1 MGGVYRG
8 MLLRQGAQGVTGS
21 GFQEDSPLPLH
32 QFAEAIGKT
41 NGLAQMRRPIIG
53 VGRFLRRN
61 PFAGDVRDAG
71 NLRRV
76 QLHFSDLRREQVERG
91 LHHLRMKRV
100 RGVQPP
106 AGRAPLFEF
115 LLQRFDGVMR
125 SRSDAQRRRID
136 RRQRKFAAQQRFEF
150 RFGQTDRQHGAGRLL
165 LHQATARGDQGQRV
179 FKRKNSGQ
187 TRGHVFAHAV
197 ADHRLGLSA
206 PAHPE
211 LRQCILDDKQR
222 RLREEGLAQLLG
234 RLLKFVRLRIK
245 NGTQVKFQ
253 MRLENFAAA
262 VHLLPEHR
270 LGLVKLAAHAHLLGA
285 LAGKHESDTGL
296 LLARLSVE
304 NAFRVAPGQRL
315 HRLRDAAAEG
325 HPPMAE
331 GLSAGLQSK
340 GDVGQIDFG
349 PAHDGP
355 DGRQQITIVDPRQR
369 VMAVYHVDRVSGAL
383 ALKSVRNLTW
393 DLLIE
398 DFNSGTP
405 APRDIRALKEQQ
417 R

>member
-1 MGGVYRG
+1 M
-8 MLLRQGAQGVTGS
+8 
-21 GFQEDSPLPLH
+21 
-32 QFAEAIGKT
+32 
-41 NGLAQMRRPIIG
+41 
-53 VGRFLRRN
+53 
-61 PFAGDVRDAG
+61 
-71 NLRRV
+71 
-76 QLHFSDLRREQVERG
+76 
-91 LHHLRMKRV
+91 
-100 RGVQPP
+100 
-106 AGRAPLFEF
+106 
-115 LLQRFDGVMR
+115 
-125 SRSDAQRRRID
+125 
-136 RRQRKFAAQQRFEF
+136 
-150 RFGQTDRQHGAGRLL
+150 
-165 LHQATARGDQGQRV
+165 HQATARGDQGQRV

-253 MRLENFAAA
+253 MRLENLAAA
-262 VHLLPEHR
+262 VYLFPEHR

-315 HRLRDAAAEG
+315 HRLRDAAAEC

-349 PAHDGP
+349 IFPEVFRQIRR
-355 DGRQQITIVDPRQR
+355 GRFERGFCFR
-369 VMAVYHVDRVSGAL
+369 R
-383 ALKSVRNLTW
+383 
-393 DLLIE
+393 
-398 DFNSGTP
+398 
-405 APRDIRALKEQQ
+405 EQQ
-417 R
+417 ELPGAGLTGWLGRGRLFEHNVRVRPADAK